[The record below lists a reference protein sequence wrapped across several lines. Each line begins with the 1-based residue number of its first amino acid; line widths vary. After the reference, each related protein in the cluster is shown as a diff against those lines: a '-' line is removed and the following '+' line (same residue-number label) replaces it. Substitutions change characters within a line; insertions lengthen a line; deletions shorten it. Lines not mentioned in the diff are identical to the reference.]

1 VYTSSLTSLLTVRS
15 YPESY
20 GNSVRL
26 YRGYTGGRQYGF
38 ALMDGS
44 TELFEQVRMQIT
56 ANGGATW
63 TTCSSMPVSV
73 AGQSVRTSLA
83 FPTSSSTAY
92 RFRACGDIYT
102 GASFVNVCTGAW

>member
-1 VYTSSLTSLLTVRS
+1 
-15 YPESY
+15 
-20 GNSVRL
+20 
-26 YRGYTGGRQYGF
+26 
-38 ALMDGS
+38 
-44 TELFEQVRMQIT
+44 
-56 ANGGATW
+56 
-63 TTCSSMPVSV
+63 V